1 MRIWKPDIKVAIDP
15 EIIAGR
21 GANIIIAKKAL
32 VFSQRNTSRRLVKVL
47 VNDSMRFEANIQKG
61 SVEVWQRVETFD
73 LTTKVS

>member
-1 MRIWKPDIKVAIDP
+1 MRIWKPNLKLTAATIFTENDVRRFVAK
-15 EIIAGR
+15 R
-21 GANIIIAKKAL
+21 AL
-32 VFSQRNTSRRLVKVL
+32 SFSQRHADRRLVKVL